1 LSLKNKI
8 KWNYLSKIKFK
19 EIMDEPNMKNS
30 TSKLENVS
38 QKKVILAGTVGNA
51 VEWFDWTIYAT
62 FAVFFA
68 KQFFPSTDPTA
79 SLLATFAIF
88 AVGFFMRPLGG
99 IVLGIFSDRYGRKA
113 ALAATIMMM
122 AGGSLMIGLSPTYEV
137 IGIFAPIILVLARL
151 LQGLSLGGE
160 FASAATYLSEM
171 APKEKRGFY
180 SSFMFFS
187 AAIGILMAS
196 SLAWLLI
203 TILTEQQMSD
213 YGWRIPFLLG
223 ALGGLVGMWIR
234 RSVPDSEMTHAK
246 EKVKNPLIF
255 LIKNHPKET
264 LRIVGISILTTFA
277 FYIFIVY
284 VPSYAIKALGAEPKV
299 AFAANTIA
307 LVVFMLCQPVFG
319 WLSDKIGRKPQL
331 IVFAVGYLLF
341 FYPIIKWMDSSFSSI
356 LLVEIFGLLLY
367 ALYTS
372 IGPTL
377 MSEQFPTEVR
387 AVGIGAPYNLM
398 VALLG
403 GTTPYILTWL
413 QSIGKQDYFY
423 FLVIIGAALTLLT
436 FIKMPE
442 TVGKK
447 LEDI

>member
-196 SLAWLLI
+196 SLAWLLT
-203 TILTEQQMSD
+203 TILTEQQMSN

>member
-1 LSLKNKI
+1 
-8 KWNYLSKIKFK
+8 
-19 EIMDEPNMKNS
+19 MDESKMQNS
-30 TSKLENVS
+30 ISAQGNVS

-51 VEWFDWTIYAT
+51 IEWFDWTIYAT

-68 KQFFPSTDPTA
+68 KQFFPSDDPTA

-113 ALAATIMMM
+113 ALAVTIIMM
-122 AGGSLMIGLSPTYEV
+122 AGGSLMIGLSPTYES

-171 APKEKRGFY
+171 APKHKRGFY

-187 AAIGILMAS
+187 SAIGILMAS
-196 SLAWLLI
+196 GLAWAL
-203 TILTEQQMSD
+203 TSALTETQMSE
-213 YGWRIPFLLG
+213 YGWRIPFILG
-223 ALGGLVGMWIR
+223 AIGGLVGMWIR
-234 RSVPDSEMTHAK
+234 KSVPDSEMTHKK
-246 EKVKNPLIF
+246 ESVKNPLAV
-255 LIKNHPKET
+255 LIKRHPKET

-277 FYIFIVY
+277 FYIFVVY
-284 VPSYAIKALGAEPKV
+284 VPTYAIKVLGAEPQT
-299 AFAANTIA
+299 AFAANTVGLII
-307 LVVFMLCQPVFG
+307 FILCQPVFG

-331 IVFAVGYLLF
+331 IVFAAGYLVF
-341 FYPIIKWMDSSFSSI
+341 FYPIIKWMDGTFASI
-356 LLVEIFGLLLY
+356 LLVELFGLVLY
-367 ALYTS
+367 ALYTA
-372 IGPTL
+372 IGPAV

-403 GTTPYILTWL
+403 GTTPYVLTWL

-423 FLVIIGAALTLLT
+423 FMVLVGALLTLIT

-442 TVGKK
+442 TAGKG
-447 LEDI
+447 LEDIK

>member
-1 LSLKNKI
+1 
-8 KWNYLSKIKFK
+8 
-19 EIMDEPNMKNS
+19 MDESKMQNS
-30 TSKLENVS
+30 ISTQGNVS

-51 VEWFDWTIYAT
+51 IEWFDWTIYAT

-68 KQFFPSTDPTA
+68 KQFFPSDDPTA

-113 ALAATIMMM
+113 ALAATIIMM
-122 AGGSLMIGLSPTYEV
+122 AGGSLMIGLSPTYES

-171 APKEKRGFY
+171 APKNKRGFY

-187 AAIGILMAS
+187 SAIGILMAS
-196 SLAWLLI
+196 GLAWAL
-203 TILTEQQMSD
+203 TSSLTETQMSE
-213 YGWRIPFLLG
+213 YGWRIPFILG
-223 ALGGLVGMWIR
+223 AIGGLVGMWIR
-234 RSVPDSEMTHAK
+234 KSVPDSEMTHKK
-246 EKVKNPLIF
+246 ESVKNPLAV
-255 LIKNHPKET
+255 LIKRHPKET

-277 FYIFIVY
+277 FYIFVVY
-284 VPSYAIKALGAEPKV
+284 VPTYAIKVLGAEPQT
-299 AFAANTIA
+299 AFAANTVGLII
-307 LVVFMLCQPVFG
+307 FMLCQPVFG

-331 IVFAVGYLLF
+331 IVFAVGYLVF
-341 FYPIIKWMDSSFSSI
+341 FYPIIKWMDGTFASI
-356 LLVEIFGLLLY
+356 LLVELFGLVLY
-367 ALYTS
+367 ALYTA
-372 IGPTL
+372 IGPAV

-403 GTTPYILTWL
+403 GTTPYVLTWL

-423 FLVIIGAALTLLT
+423 FMVSVGALLTLIT

-442 TVGKK
+442 TAGKG
-447 LEDI
+447 LEDIK

>member
-1 LSLKNKI
+1 
-8 KWNYLSKIKFK
+8 
-19 EIMDEPNMKNS
+19 MDESKMQNS
-30 TSKLENVS
+30 ISTQGNVS

-51 VEWFDWTIYAT
+51 IEWFDWTIYAT

-68 KQFFPSTDPTA
+68 KQFFPSDDPTA

-99 IVLGIFSDRYGRKA
+99 IVLGIFSDLYGRKA
-113 ALAATIMMM
+113 ALAATIIMM
-122 AGGSLMIGLSPTYEV
+122 AGGSLMIGLSPTYES

-171 APKEKRGFY
+171 APKNKRGFY

-187 AAIGILMAS
+187 SAIGILMAS
-196 SLAWLLI
+196 GLAWAL
-203 TILTEQQMSD
+203 TSALTETQMSE
-213 YGWRIPFLLG
+213 YGWRIPFILG
-223 ALGGLVGMWIR
+223 AIGGLVGMWIR
-234 RSVPDSEMTHAK
+234 KSVPDSEMTHKK
-246 EKVKNPLIF
+246 ESVKNPLVV
-255 LIKNHPKET
+255 LIKRHPKET

-277 FYIFIVY
+277 FYIFVVY
-284 VPSYAIKALGAEPKV
+284 VPTYAIKVLGAEPQT
-299 AFAANTIA
+299 AFAANTVGLII
-307 LVVFMLCQPVFG
+307 FMLCQPVFG

-331 IVFAVGYLLF
+331 IVFAVGYLVF
-341 FYPIIKWMDSSFSSI
+341 FYPIIKWMDGTFASI
-356 LLVEIFGLLLY
+356 LLVELFGLVLY
-367 ALYTS
+367 ALYTA
-372 IGPTL
+372 IGPAV

-403 GTTPYILTWL
+403 GTTPYVLTWL

-423 FLVIIGAALTLLT
+423 FMVLVGALLTLIT
-436 FIKMPE
+436 FMKMPE
-442 TVGKK
+442 TAGKG
-447 LEDI
+447 LEDIK

>member
-1 LSLKNKI
+1 
-8 KWNYLSKIKFK
+8 
-19 EIMDEPNMKNS
+19 MDESKMQNS
-30 TSKLENVS
+30 ISTQGNVS

-51 VEWFDWTIYAT
+51 IEWFDWTIYAT

-68 KQFFPSTDPTA
+68 KQFFPSDDPTA

-113 ALAATIMMM
+113 ALAATIIMM
-122 AGGSLMIGLSPTYEV
+122 AGGSLMIGLSPTYES

-171 APKEKRGFY
+171 APKNKRGFY

-187 AAIGILMAS
+187 SAIGILMAS
-196 SLAWLLI
+196 GLAWAL
-203 TILTEQQMSD
+203 TSTLTETQMSE
-213 YGWRIPFLLG
+213 YGWRIPFILG
-223 ALGGLVGMWIR
+223 AIGGLVGMWIR
-234 RSVPDSEMTHAK
+234 KSVPDSEMTHKK
-246 EKVKNPLIF
+246 ESVKNPLVV
-255 LIKNHPKET
+255 LIKRHPKET

-277 FYIFIVY
+277 FYIFVVY
-284 VPSYAIKALGAEPKV
+284 VPTYAIKVLGAEPQT
-299 AFAANTIA
+299 AFAANTVGLII
-307 LVVFMLCQPVFG
+307 FMLCQPVFG

-331 IVFAVGYLLF
+331 IVFAVGYLVF
-341 FYPIIKWMDSSFSSI
+341 FYPIIKWMDGTFASI
-356 LLVEIFGLLLY
+356 LMVELFGLVLY
-367 ALYTS
+367 ALYTA
-372 IGPTL
+372 IGPAV

-403 GTTPYILTWL
+403 GTTPYVLTWL

-423 FLVIIGAALTLLT
+423 FMVLVGALLTLIT
-436 FIKMPE
+436 FMKMPE
-442 TVGKK
+442 TAGKG
-447 LEDI
+447 LEDIK

>member
-1 LSLKNKI
+1 
-8 KWNYLSKIKFK
+8 
-19 EIMDEPNMKNS
+19 MDESKMQNS
-30 TSKLENVS
+30 ISTQGNVS

-51 VEWFDWTIYAT
+51 IEWFDWTIYAT

-68 KQFFPSTDPTA
+68 KQFFPSDDPTA

-113 ALAATIMMM
+113 ALAATIIMM
-122 AGGSLMIGLSPTYEV
+122 AGGSLMIGLSPTYES

-171 APKEKRGFY
+171 APKNKRGFY

-187 AAIGILMAS
+187 SAIGILMAS
-196 SLAWLLI
+196 GLAWAL
-203 TILTEQQMSD
+203 TSSLTETQMSE
-213 YGWRIPFLLG
+213 YGWRIPFILG
-223 ALGGLVGMWIR
+223 AIGGLVGMWIR
-234 RSVPDSEMTHAK
+234 KSVPDSEMTHKK
-246 EKVKNPLIF
+246 ESVKNPLAV
-255 LIKNHPKET
+255 LIKRHPKET
-264 LRIVGISILTTFA
+264 LRIVCISILTTFA
-277 FYIFIVY
+277 FYIFVVY
-284 VPSYAIKALGAEPKV
+284 VPTYAIKVLGAEPQT
-299 AFAANTIA
+299 AFAANTVGLII
-307 LVVFMLCQPVFG
+307 FMLCQPVFG

-331 IVFAVGYLLF
+331 IVFAVGYLVF
-341 FYPIIKWMDSSFSSI
+341 FYPIIKWMDGTFASI
-356 LLVEIFGLLLY
+356 LLVELFGLVLY
-367 ALYTS
+367 ALYTA
-372 IGPTL
+372 IGPAV

-403 GTTPYILTWL
+403 GTTPYVLTWL

-423 FLVIIGAALTLLT
+423 FMVLVGALLTLIT

-442 TVGKK
+442 TAGKG
-447 LEDI
+447 LEDIK

>member
-1 LSLKNKI
+1 
-8 KWNYLSKIKFK
+8 
-19 EIMDEPNMKNS
+19 MDESKMQNS
-30 TSKLENVS
+30 ISTQGNVS

-51 VEWFDWTIYAT
+51 IEWFDWTIYAT

-68 KQFFPSTDPTA
+68 KQFFPSDDPTA

-113 ALAATIMMM
+113 ALAATIIMM
-122 AGGSLMIGLSPTYEV
+122 AGGSLMIGLSPTYES

-171 APKEKRGFY
+171 APKNKRGFY

-187 AAIGILMAS
+187 SAIGILMAS
-196 SLAWLLI
+196 GLAWAL
-203 TILTEQQMSD
+203 TSTLTETQMSE
-213 YGWRIPFLLG
+213 YGWRIPFILG
-223 ALGGLVGMWIR
+223 AIGGLVGMWIR
-234 RSVPDSEMTHAK
+234 KSVPDSEMTHKK
-246 EKVKNPLIF
+246 ESVKNPLVV
-255 LIKNHPKET
+255 LIKRHPKET

-277 FYIFIVY
+277 FYIFVVY
-284 VPSYAIKALGAEPKV
+284 VPTYAIKVLGAEPQT
-299 AFAANTIA
+299 AFAANTVGLII
-307 LVVFMLCQPVFG
+307 FMLCQPVFG

-331 IVFAVGYLLF
+331 IVFAVGYLVF
-341 FYPIIKWMDSSFSSI
+341 FYPIIKWMDGTFASI
-356 LLVEIFGLLLY
+356 LLVELFGLVLY
-367 ALYTS
+367 ALYTA
-372 IGPTL
+372 IGPAV

-403 GTTPYILTWL
+403 GTTPYVLTWL

-423 FLVIIGAALTLLT
+423 FMVLVGALLTLIT
-436 FIKMPE
+436 FMKMPE
-442 TVGKK
+442 TAGKG
-447 LEDI
+447 LEDIK

>member
-1 LSLKNKI
+1 
-8 KWNYLSKIKFK
+8 
-19 EIMDEPNMKNS
+19 MQNS
-30 TSKLENVS
+30 ISAQGNVS

-51 VEWFDWTIYAT
+51 IEWFDWTIYAT

-68 KQFFPSTDPTA
+68 KQFFPSDDPTA

-113 ALAATIMMM
+113 ALAVTIIMM
-122 AGGSLMIGLSPTYEV
+122 AGGSLMIGLSPTYES

-171 APKEKRGFY
+171 APKHKRGFY

-187 AAIGILMAS
+187 SAIGILMAS
-196 SLAWLLI
+196 GLAWAL
-203 TILTEQQMSD
+203 TSALTETQMSE
-213 YGWRIPFLLG
+213 YGWRIPFILG
-223 ALGGLVGMWIR
+223 AIGGLVGMWIR
-234 RSVPDSEMTHAK
+234 KSVPDSEMTHKK
-246 EKVKNPLIF
+246 ESVKNPLAV
-255 LIKNHPKET
+255 LIKRHPKET

-277 FYIFIVY
+277 FYIFVVY
-284 VPSYAIKALGAEPKV
+284 VPTYAIKVLGAEPQT
-299 AFAANTIA
+299 AFAANTVGLII
-307 LVVFMLCQPVFG
+307 FILCQPVFG

-331 IVFAVGYLLF
+331 IVFAAGYLVF
-341 FYPIIKWMDSSFSSI
+341 FYPIIKWMDGTFASI
-356 LLVEIFGLLLY
+356 LLVELFGLVLY
-367 ALYTS
+367 ALYTA
-372 IGPTL
+372 IGPAV

-403 GTTPYILTWL
+403 GTTPYVLTWL

-423 FLVIIGAALTLLT
+423 FMVLVGALLTLIT

-442 TVGKK
+442 TAGKG
-447 LEDI
+447 LEDIK

>member
-1 LSLKNKI
+1 
-8 KWNYLSKIKFK
+8 
-19 EIMDEPNMKNS
+19 MDESKMQNS
-30 TSKLENVS
+30 ISTQGNVS

-51 VEWFDWTIYAT
+51 IEWFDWTIYAT

-68 KQFFPSTDPTA
+68 KQFFPSDDPTA

-99 IVLGIFSDRYGRKA
+99 IVLGIFSDCYGRKA
-113 ALAATIMMM
+113 ALAATIIMM
-122 AGGSLMIGLSPTYEV
+122 AGGSLMIGLSPTYES

-171 APKEKRGFY
+171 APKNKRGFY

-187 AAIGILMAS
+187 SAIGILMAS
-196 SLAWLLI
+196 GLAWAL
-203 TILTEQQMSD
+203 TSALTETQMSE
-213 YGWRIPFLLG
+213 YGWRIPFILG
-223 ALGGLVGMWIR
+223 AIGGLVGMWIR
-234 RSVPDSEMTHAK
+234 KSVPDSEMTHKK
-246 EKVKNPLIF
+246 ESVKNPLVV
-255 LIKNHPKET
+255 LIKRHPKET

-277 FYIFIVY
+277 FYIFVVY
-284 VPSYAIKALGAEPKV
+284 VPTYAIKVLGAEPQT
-299 AFAANTIA
+299 AFAANTVGLII
-307 LVVFMLCQPVFG
+307 FMLCQPVFG

-331 IVFAVGYLLF
+331 IVFAVGYLVF
-341 FYPIIKWMDSSFSSI
+341 FYPIIKWMDGTFASI
-356 LLVEIFGLLLY
+356 LLVELFGLVLY
-367 ALYTS
+367 ALYTA
-372 IGPTL
+372 IGPAV

-403 GTTPYILTWL
+403 GTTPYVLTWL

-423 FLVIIGAALTLLT
+423 FMVLVGALLTLITLIT
-436 FIKMPE
+436 FMKMPE
-442 TVGKK
+442 TAGKG
-447 LEDI
+447 LEDIK

>member
-1 LSLKNKI
+1 M
-8 KWNYLSKIKFK
+8 SKTKFK

-196 SLAWLLI
+196 SLAWLLT
-203 TILTEQQMSD
+203 TILTEQQMSN

>member
-1 LSLKNKI
+1 
-8 KWNYLSKIKFK
+8 
-19 EIMDEPNMKNS
+19 MDESKMQNS
-30 TSKLENVS
+30 ISTQGNVS

-51 VEWFDWTIYAT
+51 IEWFDWTIYAT

-68 KQFFPSTDPTA
+68 KQFFPSDDPTA

-113 ALAATIMMM
+113 ALAATIIMM
-122 AGGSLMIGLSPTYEV
+122 AGGSLMIGLSPTYES

-171 APKEKRGFY
+171 APKNKRGFY

-187 AAIGILMAS
+187 SAIGILMAS
-196 SLAWLLI
+196 GLAWAL
-203 TILTEQQMSD
+203 TSTLTETQMSE
-213 YGWRIPFLLG
+213 YGWRIPFILG
-223 ALGGLVGMWIR
+223 AIGGLVGMWIR
-234 RSVPDSEMTHAK
+234 KSVPDSEMTHKK
-246 EKVKNPLIF
+246 ESVKNPLVV
-255 LIKNHPKET
+255 LVKRHPKET

-277 FYIFIVY
+277 FYIFVVY
-284 VPSYAIKALGAEPKV
+284 VPTYAIKVLGAEPQT
-299 AFAANTIA
+299 AFAANTVGLII
-307 LVVFMLCQPVFG
+307 FMLCQPVFG

-331 IVFAVGYLLF
+331 IVFAVGYLVF
-341 FYPIIKWMDSSFSSI
+341 FYPIIKWMDGTFASI
-356 LLVEIFGLLLY
+356 LLVELFGLVLY

-372 IGPTL
+372 IGPAV

-403 GTTPYILTWL
+403 GTTPYVLTWL

-423 FLVIIGAALTLLT
+423 FMVLVGALLTLITLIT
-436 FIKMPE
+436 FMKMPE
-442 TVGKK
+442 TAGKG
-447 LEDI
+447 LEDIK

>member
-1 LSLKNKI
+1 
-8 KWNYLSKIKFK
+8 
-19 EIMDEPNMKNS
+19 MDEPNMKNS

-196 SLAWLLI
+196 SLAWLLT

-403 GTTPYILTWL
+403 GTTPYIVTWL

>member
-196 SLAWLLI
+196 SLAWLLT

>member
-1 LSLKNKI
+1 
-8 KWNYLSKIKFK
+8 
-19 EIMDEPNMKNS
+19 MDESKMQNS
-30 TSKLENVS
+30 ISTQGNVS

-51 VEWFDWTIYAT
+51 IEWFDWTIYAT

-68 KQFFPSTDPTA
+68 KQFFPSDDPTA

-113 ALAATIMMM
+113 ALAATIIMM
-122 AGGSLMIGLSPTYEV
+122 AGGSLMIGLSPTYES

-171 APKEKRGFY
+171 APKNKRGFY

-187 AAIGILMAS
+187 SAIGILMAS
-196 SLAWLLI
+196 GLAWAL
-203 TILTEQQMSD
+203 TSALTETQMSE
-213 YGWRIPFLLG
+213 YGWRIPFILG
-223 ALGGLVGMWIR
+223 AIGGLVGMWIR
-234 RSVPDSEMTHAK
+234 KSVPDSEMTHKK
-246 EKVKNPLIF
+246 ESVKNPLAV
-255 LIKNHPKET
+255 LIKRHPKET

-277 FYIFIVY
+277 FYIFVVY
-284 VPSYAIKALGAEPKV
+284 VPTYAIKVLGAEPQT
-299 AFAANTIA
+299 AFAANTVGLII
-307 LVVFMLCQPVFG
+307 FMLCQPVFG

-331 IVFAVGYLLF
+331 IVFAVGYLVF
-341 FYPIIKWMDSSFSSI
+341 FYPIIKWMDGTFASI
-356 LLVEIFGLLLY
+356 LLVELFGLVLY
-367 ALYTS
+367 ALYTA
-372 IGPTL
+372 IGPAV

-403 GTTPYILTWL
+403 GTTPYVLTWL

-423 FLVIIGAALTLLT
+423 FMVLVGALLTLIT
-436 FIKMPE
+436 FMKMPE
-442 TVGKK
+442 TAGKG
-447 LEDI
+447 LEDIK

>member
-1 LSLKNKI
+1 M
-8 KWNYLSKIKFK
+8 SKIKFK

-196 SLAWLLI
+196 SLAWLLT
-203 TILTEQQMSD
+203 TILTEQQMSN

>member
-1 LSLKNKI
+1 
-8 KWNYLSKIKFK
+8 
-19 EIMDEPNMKNS
+19 MDEPNMKNS

-196 SLAWLLI
+196 SLAWLLT

-356 LLVEIFGLLLY
+356 LLVKIFGLLLY

>member
-1 LSLKNKI
+1 
-8 KWNYLSKIKFK
+8 
-19 EIMDEPNMKNS
+19 MDESKMQNS
-30 TSKLENVS
+30 ISTQGNVS

-51 VEWFDWTIYAT
+51 IEWFDWTIYAT

-68 KQFFPSTDPTA
+68 KQFFPSGDPTA

-113 ALAATIMMM
+113 ALAATIIMM
-122 AGGSLMIGLSPTYEV
+122 AGGSLMIGLSPTYES

-171 APKEKRGFY
+171 APKNKRGFY

-187 AAIGILMAS
+187 SAIGILMAS
-196 SLAWLLI
+196 GLAWAL
-203 TILTEQQMSD
+203 TSTLTETQMSE
-213 YGWRIPFLLG
+213 YGWRIPFILG
-223 ALGGLVGMWIR
+223 AIGGLVGMWIR
-234 RSVPDSEMTHAK
+234 KSVPDSEMTHKK
-246 EKVKNPLIF
+246 ESVKNPLVV
-255 LIKNHPKET
+255 LIKRHPKET

-277 FYIFIVY
+277 FYIFVVY
-284 VPSYAIKALGAEPKV
+284 VPTYAIKVLGAEPQT
-299 AFAANTIA
+299 AFAANTVGLII
-307 LVVFMLCQPVFG
+307 FMLCQPVFG

-331 IVFAVGYLLF
+331 IVFAVGYLVF
-341 FYPIIKWMDSSFSSI
+341 FYPIIKWMDGTFASI
-356 LLVEIFGLLLY
+356 LLVELFGLVLY
-367 ALYTS
+367 ALYTA
-372 IGPTL
+372 IGPAV

-403 GTTPYILTWL
+403 GTTPYVLTWL

-423 FLVIIGAALTLLT
+423 FMVLVGALLTLIT
-436 FIKMPE
+436 FMKMPE
-442 TVGKK
+442 TAGKG
-447 LEDI
+447 LEDIK

>member
-1 LSLKNKI
+1 
-8 KWNYLSKIKFK
+8 
-19 EIMDEPNMKNS
+19 MDESKMQNS
-30 TSKLENVS
+30 ISAQGNVS

-51 VEWFDWTIYAT
+51 IEWFDWTIYAT

-68 KQFFPSTDPTA
+68 KQFFPSDDPTA

-99 IVLGIFSDRYGRKA
+99 IVLGIFSDHYGRKA
-113 ALAATIMMM
+113 ALAVTIIMM
-122 AGGSLMIGLSPTYEV
+122 AGGSLMIGLSPTYES

-171 APKEKRGFY
+171 APKHKRGFY

-187 AAIGILMAS
+187 SAIGILMAS
-196 SLAWLLI
+196 GLAWAL
-203 TILTEQQMSD
+203 TSALTETQMSE
-213 YGWRIPFLLG
+213 YGWRIPFILG
-223 ALGGLVGMWIR
+223 AIGGLVGMWIR
-234 RSVPDSEMTHAK
+234 KSVPDSEMTHKK
-246 EKVKNPLIF
+246 ESVKNPLAV
-255 LIKNHPKET
+255 LIKRHPKET

-277 FYIFIVY
+277 FYIFVVY
-284 VPSYAIKALGAEPKV
+284 VPTYAIKVLGAEPQT
-299 AFAANTIA
+299 AFAANTVGLII
-307 LVVFMLCQPVFG
+307 FILCQPVFG

-331 IVFAVGYLLF
+331 IVFAAGYLVF
-341 FYPIIKWMDSSFSSI
+341 FYPIIKWMDGTFASI
-356 LLVEIFGLLLY
+356 LLVELFGLVLY
-367 ALYTS
+367 ALYTA
-372 IGPTL
+372 IGPAV

-403 GTTPYILTWL
+403 GTTPYVLTWL

-423 FLVIIGAALTLLT
+423 FMVLVGALLTLIT

-442 TVGKK
+442 TAGKG
-447 LEDI
+447 LEDIK